1 VEVRALA
8 DVAGLTAEWN
18 ALVDRVEAAPFV
30 RPDWIEP
37 WHRAFGGGRLE
48 TFTARRDGRL
58 VAVLP
63 VLRRRNGSACSPT
76 NWHTPEFTAAA
87 EDDAARAAVVEALAD
102 ESPRAVT
109 LGFVDEADASL
120 AQVRGAFSER
130 GYRILER
137 TISESPFVPTAGS
150 YEAYTSTSVSSKRLA
165 ELRRQ
170 RRKLEREVGPVSV
183 DVRSGRDELEPGLA
197 EAFRLEASSW
207 KGERGTAI
215 VSRPDTRDFY
225 TEIAHRFADRG
236 TLRLAFLQ
244 AGETAIA
251 AELGIEEHGVFFD
264 LKGGFDTD
272 YRSYAPGLLL
282 AQSLIASCFARGLRR
297 FEFLGDAEP
306 FKLELAPE
314 LRRKRLVQAFSRVA
328 GLAGYTAYRFGRPLA
343 KRVAGRAPS

>member
-18 ALVDRVEAAPFV
+18 ALVDRVEATPFV

-48 TFTARRDGRL
+48 TLAARRNGRL

-63 VLRRRNGSACSPT
+63 VLRRRNGSASSPT
-76 NWHTPEFTAAA
+76 NWHTPAFTAAA
-87 EDDAARAAVVEALAD
+87 EDDAARAAVVEALVDAT
-102 ESPRAVT
+102 PRAFT
-109 LGFVDEADASL
+109 LGFVDEADPSL
-120 AQVRGAFSER
+120 GQTRAAFAGR

-137 TISESPFVPTAGS
+137 TISESPFVATGGS
-150 YEAYTSTSVSSKRLA
+150 YESYTSASISGKRLA

-183 DVRSGRDELEPGLA
+183 DVRQGRDGFEWALA
-197 EAFRLEASSW
+197 ETLRLEASGW

-225 TEIAHRFADRG
+225 TEVARRFADRG
-236 TLRLAFLQ
+236 TLRLAFLR

-264 LKGGFDTD
+264 LKGGFDAD

-314 LRRKRLVQAFSRVA
+314 LRRKRLLQAFARVA
-328 GLAGYTAYRFGRPLA
+328 GLAGYTAHRFGRPLA
-343 KRVAGRAPS
+343 KRVAGLTPS